1 MKPEKLSPGLLTA
14 LADYDQ
20 EGSAGVMRHV
30 MTLGVVP
37 SLGTPKPERTVVF
50 IECDENAKF
59 DHLVE
64 QGIIVNQPTGT
75 MRTGFLPLENLDVL
89 SEDPQVKRIISSRY
103 RGTRMDV
110 APGRV
115 HIPQFRTTNH
125 LNGQGVVIGIVDT
138 GIDPSHPAFTGR
150 ILRIWDQT
158 LSGPGVAEG
167 GYGLELTGASLTAS
181 RDTNGHG
188 THVAGMATGNDASFG
203 GVAPGARIV
212 FVKTDF
218 QDAHIADGVRYIF
231 RVARELQQPAVVNL
245 SLGGHW
251 DAHDGTDPMAQ
262 IITSESGLGRIVCCA
277 AGNEGNDNI
286 HGQTT
291 LTGNQTGTMR
301 FKVPNNTARSA
312 FLNGWYPGA
321 ATLEISV
328 RTPGGFVTTPQ
339 AVIPPG
345 ALATRTYNLPDALV
359 RVTTPGPDL
368 ANGDHHFLVQVSGPL
383 PLTKATGGTWQL
395 ILKNT
400 SASNAVVDVWA
411 IDDQNGTE
419 IAFTGTS
426 KRDSMK
432 IGSPGCAIGAITCAA
447 FTTKKQWRDIDG
459 NTLTV
464 GLALND
470 ISDFSSEGPLRN
482 NTQKPDVA
490 APGAMIVSALSR
502 DSSHKRNDM
511 VDSLHLVEAGTS
523 MATPFTVG
531 MVALLLQRNPQLDP
545 AAVRNLLRTAAK
557 IPNKPAGTFH
567 PKWGFGLIDAQHL

>member
-1 MKPEKLSPGLLTA
+1 MKAEKLSPGLLTA
-14 LADYDQ
+14 LEDFAQ
-20 EGSAGVMRHV
+20 EGSSGLMRHV
-30 MTLGVVP
+30 MTLSVVP
-37 SLGTPKPERTVVF
+37 SLGTPKPERMVVF

-59 DHLVE
+59 DPLAE
-64 QGIIVNQPTGT
+64 QGIIINQTEGR
-75 MRTGFLPLENLDVL
+75 MRTGFLPLESLGVL
-89 SEDPQVKRIISSRY
+89 SDDPQVKRIISSRY
-103 RGTRMDV
+103 RNTSMDV

-115 HIPQFRTTNH
+115 HLPQFRNTNH

-167 GYGLELTGASLTAS
+167 AYGLELTGASLTAS
-181 RDTNGHG
+181 RDTHGHG
-188 THVAGMATGNDASFG
+188 THVAGMATGNDSTFG

-231 RVARELQQPAVVNL
+231 RVARELEQPAVVNL
-245 SLGGHW
+245 SLGGHS

-262 IITSESGLGRIVCCA
+262 IITSESGPGRIVCCA

-291 LTGNQTGTMR
+291 ITPNQSGTMR
-301 FKVPNNTARSA
+301 FKIPKNSVREGI
-312 FLNGWYPGA
+312 LNGWYQGA

-328 RTPGGFVTTPQ
+328 QTPGGFVTSPQ
-339 AVIPPG
+339 AVITSG
-345 ALATRTYNLPDALV
+345 SATRSFTLPDALV

-368 ANGDHHFLVQVSGPL
+368 ANGDHHFLVQMSGSL
-383 PLTKATGGTWQL
+383 PTTKATGGTWQL
-395 ILKNT
+395 ILRNT
-400 SASNAVVDVWA
+400 SATNAVVDIWA
-411 IDDQNGTE
+411 IDDHNGKE
-419 IAFTGTS
+419 IVFTGSS
-426 KRDSMK
+426 KQDSMK
-432 IGSPGCAIGAITCAA
+432 IGSPGCALAAITCAA
-447 FTTKKQWRDIDG
+447 FTTKKQWRDVDG
-459 NTLTV
+459 VTRMV
-464 GLALND
+464 GLGLND

-502 DSSHKRNDM
+502 DSSPKRNNM
-511 VDSLHLVEAGTS
+511 IDSLHFVDAGTS
-523 MATPFTVG
+523 MATPFIAGT
-531 MVALLLQRNPQLDP
+531 VALLLQRNPQLDP
-545 AAVRNLLRTAAK
+545 AAVKNLLRTAAK

-567 PKWGFGLIDAQHL
+567 SKWGFGLVDAQRL